1 MVEPEELSALPPT
14 VTAHVVPPGRPDS
27 EKVTPYRNTIEYAAV
42 AVLWDESV
50 AVIVYEWVG
59 PFTENVQP
67 SKAPVDDVVHAVA
80 DEMVP
85 PLLMENWMLESTVN
99 PLPDAVTVAPVA
111 PEVGSIDNEG
121 IVTVKVPLAVA
132 PPGSVATTEVPLVP
146 VGTVNWQSNEP
157 VAVVARDPLAQL
169 VIATPSNTRDWSV
182 ASVENPVPATVTS
195 DPAGPC
201 SGLNAIAGVVTVK
214 VPEATCPVDA
224 VAATDGPLV
233 PVGTRSWQL
242 NCPAPSA
249 VVEPLAQEEIVTPS
263 KRSEASAVFT
273 GKPVPAT
280 VTVDP
285 TGPCPGVTVIAGV
298 VPVNVA
304 V

>member
-1 MVEPEELSALPPT
+1 MEVLWALPPT
-14 VTAHVVPPGRPDS
+14 VTAHVVPFGRPDS
-27 EKVTPYRNTIEYAAV
+27 VNVSAYRNTIEYAAV

-50 AVIVYEWVG
+50 AVIVYEWMG
-59 PFTENVQP
+59 PLTENVQP
-67 SKAPVDDVVHAVA
+67 SKAPVGDVVHAVA

-85 PLLMENWMLESTVN
+85 PLLMENWMLELTVN

-121 IVTVKVPLAVA
+121 IVTAKVPLALA

-169 VIATPSNTRDWSV
+169 VIATLSNTRDWSV

-224 VAATDGPLV
+224 VAATDVPLV

-242 NCPAPSA
+242 KCPAPSA

-298 VPVNVA
+298 VPVKIA